1 MRGGGRRAGGR
12 LATVYGGGVWA
23 ADRQGRGGASLA
35 CGYQTVRGGA
45 APACG
50 SLWFALMPG
59 WPLHRPCRVAL
70 ALLKEAPEEFL
81 RRITIICLEDALLH
95 PGLPLLVWATAAQVK
110 LRCCT
115 RACRCWCGPR
125 PPR

>member
-1 MRGGGRRAGGR
+1 
-12 LATVYGGGVWA
+12 
-23 ADRQGRGGASLA
+23 
-35 CGYQTVRGGA
+35 
-45 APACG
+45 
-50 SLWFALMPG
+50 
-59 WPLHRPCRVAL
+59 VAL